1 MDAATHGCADAADMN
16 RPQPAHLGLLAACLL
31 VFLWSAIHPHDYFT
45 WALETFP
52 AMLGVPLLIGLY
64 PRFRFTTLVYTLVL
78 LHACILM
85 VGGHY
90 TYAEVPL
97 FNWLRDDHLGLARND
112 FDRLGHFAQ
121 GFVPAMIARE
131 VLLRRSPLKRG
142 GWLIFTVMS
151 FCMALSAC
159 YELLEWAVAEASG
172 TQADAFLSIQG
183 DVWDTQWDML
193 TAGIGASLSL
203 LCMSRWQDRQ
213 LRQMAQG

>member
-1 MDAATHGCADAADMN
+1 MDAAAGGCAGTAAVRRPRDAHVAL
-16 RPQPAHLGLLAACLL
+16 LGACLL
-31 VFLWSAIHPHDYFT
+31 VFLWSVIRPHDYPT

-52 AMLGVPLLIGLY
+52 VMLGVPALVATY
-64 PRFRFTTLVYTLVL
+64 PRFRFTTLVYVLVF

-97 FNWLRDDHLGLARND
+97 FSWLRDDQLGFARND
-112 FDRLGHFAQ
+112 FDRVGHFAQ

-142 GWLIFTVMS
+142 GWLVLMVMC
-151 FCMALSAC
+151 FCLALSAC
-159 YELLEWAVAEASG
+159 YELLEWAVAEFSG
-172 TQADAFLSIQG
+172 SAADAFLATQG

-193 TAGIGASLSL
+193 TAGIGAGLSL
-203 LCMSRWQDRQ
+203 LLLSRWQDRQ
-213 LRQMAQG
+213 LRKSGQG

>member
-1 MDAATHGCADAADMN
+1 MKP
-16 RPQPAHLGLLAACLL
+16 RRAHLALLAACAA
-31 VFLWSAIHPHDYFT
+31 VFLWSAIRPHDYFT

-52 AMLGVPLLIGLY
+52 MMIGVPVLVAVY
-64 PRFRFTTLVYTLVL
+64 PRFRFTTLCYTLVL

-97 FNWLRDDHLGLARND
+97 FSWLRDQHWGFARND
-112 FDRLGHFAQ
+112 FDRVGHFAQ
-121 GFVPAMIARE
+121 GFVPAMLARE

-142 GWLIFTVMS
+142 GWLTFTVMC
-151 FCMALSAC
+151 FCIALSAC

-172 TQADAFLSIQG
+172 TAADAFLATQG

-193 TAGIGASLSL
+193 TATVGAALSL
-203 LCMSRWQDRQ
+203 LLLSRWQDRQ
-213 LRQMAQG
+213 LARL